1 MNMKTFWAILAM
13 FAGLI
18 VAFIVATILYEPYK
32 WLRRKTNKPR
42 IGYDSLFGR
51 LLSRGDYVSIDGK
64 VLCFDH
70 IASPGQAIN
79 ALALPL
85 EENKTV
91 GGEIAF
97 RNPNAIGY
105 LYYKPSALK
114 HCDFI
119 YGKYGVKWAASK
131 HWATV
136 AEEKVTEA
144 NE

>member
-1 MNMKTFWAILAM
+1 MKTLWAVLAI
-13 FAGLI
+13 FAGLF
-18 VAFIVATILYEPYK
+18 VAFIVASILCEAYK
-32 WLRRKTNKPR
+32 WVRRKTNKPR
-42 IGYDSLFGR
+42 IGYDSLFGG
-51 LLSRGDYVSIDGK
+51 LLRCDDYVCIDGK

-79 ALALPL
+79 VLALPL

-114 HCDFI
+114 NCEFI
-119 YGKYGVKWAASK
+119 YGKYGVKWAVSK

-136 AEEKVTEA
+136 AEEKVKEA